1 MPDTRCPFGICMST
15 SLWILLVIGVTV
27 LSVGI
32 VFTLA
37 QALSS
42 LGTGL
47 TNLGASIWNLFV
59 GVLWLLACGALA
71 VATYWVLVSTLPPG
85 TLPTISKF

>member
-1 MPDTRCPFGICMST
+1 
-15 SLWILLVIGVTV
+15 VTV

-32 VFTLA
+32 VFTLTRA
-37 QALSS
+37 FNF

-47 TNLGASIWNLFV
+47 TNLGTSIWNLFV

-71 VATYWVLVSTLPPG
+71 VVTYWVLVSTLPPG
-85 TLPTISKF
+85 TLPTISLF